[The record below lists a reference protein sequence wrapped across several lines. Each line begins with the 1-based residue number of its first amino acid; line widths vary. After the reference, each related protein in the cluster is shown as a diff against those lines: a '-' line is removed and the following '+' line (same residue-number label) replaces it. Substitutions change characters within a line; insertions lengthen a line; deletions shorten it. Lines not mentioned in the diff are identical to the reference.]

1 MPQLIVLPHEEL
13 CPEGSVIE
21 AEKGVS
27 ICDVLLNNGI
37 NIEHAC
43 EKSCACTT
51 CHIIVREGFESL
63 TPSDELEDDL
73 LDKAWGLE
81 PNSRLS
87 CQALVDNEDL
97 VIEIPKYSINMVKE
111 GHGK

>member
-1 MPQLIVLPHEEL
+1 MPQLIVLPHIEL
-13 CPEGSVIE
+13 CPEGAAIE
-21 AEKGVS
+21 ATSGTT
-27 ICDVLLNNGI
+27 ICDTLLANGI
-37 NIEHAC
+37 KIEHAC

-51 CHIIVREGFESL
+51 CHVIVREGLESL
-63 TPSDELEDDL
+63 TEAEEKEEDL

-87 CQALVDNEDL
+87 CQAVIMSQDL

-111 GHGK
+111 GH